1 MISRLDTNSEKTLPH
16 LPTRLSE
23 SGGSNS
29 GCKSNLTEERAEADS
44 RVSEK
49 GLTARP
55 SEPQASQRQTG
66 PLRNPWPQSQLE
78 SEVKS
83 GWAPVRTQLG
93 GWVEYPVQP
102 ATVSTLKAPQKPS
115 V

>member
-44 RVSEK
+44 RASEK
-49 GLTARP
+49 SLTARP
-55 SEPQASQRQTG
+55 SDPQASQRQTG

-83 GWAPVRTQLG
+83 SWAPVRTQLG
-93 GWVEYPVQP
+93 GWVGYLVQP
-102 ATVSTLKAPQKPS
+102 APVSALKAPQKPS